1 MSSLDSPPDTLP
13 GARERFV
20 RGWFVEN
27 PTYVQLLGMCPTLA
41 VTNTL
46 SAAVTMALATGVV
59 LLCSSFITSL
69 IRRQLQPHL
78 RILVYTLT
86 IATFV
91 TIVDRLLAAFAPAM
105 SRQLGPYVPLIIV
118 NCIIISRAEVCAS
131 RQPVRTA
138 VADALGQS
146 GGFLIGLSSLGI
158 VRELLGSGSLWGVKV
173 LPEKF
178 PTMLIFVLPA
188 GAFLTLGILS
198 GVLNAV
204 RMRIRET
211 R

>member
-1 MSSLDSPPDTLP
+1 MSSPHSLP
-13 GARERFV
+13 GAQERFV
-20 RGWFVEN
+20 RGWFTEN

-41 VTNTL
+41 VTSTL
-46 SAAVTMALATGVV
+46 PAAVTMALATAVV
-59 LLCSSFITSL
+59 LLCSNVITSL

-118 NCIIISRAEVCAS
+118 NCIIISRAEACAS
-131 RQPVRTA
+131 RQSVGTA

-146 GGFLIGLSSLGI
+146 GGFLLGLCSLGI
-158 VRELLGSGSLWGVKV
+158 VRELLGSGSMWGMKV

-198 GVLNAV
+198 GVLNAL
-204 RMRIRET
+204 RSQKKEPR
-211 R
+211 

>member
-1 MSSLDSPPDTLP
+1 MSSPHALPD
-13 GARERFV
+13 ARERFA
-20 RGWFVEN
+20 RGWFAEN

-46 SAAVTMALATGVV
+46 PAAVTMAVATGVV
-59 LLCSSFITSL
+59 LLCSNIITSL

-91 TIVDRLLAAFAPAM
+91 TIVDRMLAAFAPAM

-118 NCIIISRAEVCAS
+118 NCIIISRAEACAS
-131 RQPVRTA
+131 RQPVWTA

-146 GGFLIGLSSLGI
+146 GGFLLGLSSLGI
-158 VRELLGSGSLWGVKV
+158 VRELLGSGSLWGVKM

-198 GVLNAV
+198 GILNAI
-204 RMRIRET
+204 RMRERGPQ
-211 R
+211 

>member
-1 MSSLDSPPDTLP
+1 MSSPHSFP

-20 RGWFVEN
+20 RGWFTEN

-41 VTNTL
+41 VTSTL
-46 SAAVTMALATGVV
+46 PAAVTMALATGVV
-59 LLCSSFITSL
+59 LLCSNVITSM

-118 NCIIISRAEVCAS
+118 NCIIISRAEACAS
-131 RQPVRTA
+131 RQSVGTA

-146 GGFLIGLSSLGI
+146 GGFLLGLCSLGI
-158 VRELLGSGSLWGVKV
+158 VRELLGSGSLWGMKV

-204 RMRIRET
+204 RSQKKEPR
-211 R
+211 

>member
-1 MSSLDSPPDTLP
+1 MSSPHSLP
-13 GARERFV
+13 GAQERFV
-20 RGWFVEN
+20 RGWFTEN
-27 PTYVQLLGMCPTLA
+27 PTYAQLLGMCPTLA
-41 VTNTL
+41 VTSTL
-46 SAAVTMALATGVV
+46 PAAVTMALATAVV
-59 LLCSSFITSL
+59 LLCSNVITSL

-118 NCIIISRAEVCAS
+118 NCIIISRAEACAS
-131 RQPVRTA
+131 RQSVGTA

-146 GGFLIGLSSLGI
+146 GGFLLGLCSLGI
-158 VRELLGSGSLWGVKV
+158 VRELLGSGSMWGMKV

-198 GVLNAV
+198 GVLNAL
-204 RMRIRET
+204 RSQKKEPR
-211 R
+211 

>member
-1 MSSLDSPPDTLP
+1 MSGPHSLPC
-13 GARERFV
+13 ARERFV
-20 RGWFVEN
+20 RGWVTEN

-41 VTNTL
+41 VTSTL
-46 SAAVTMALATGVV
+46 SAAVTMAAATGVV
-59 LLCSSFITSL
+59 LVCSSLITSL

-91 TIVDRLLAAFAPAM
+91 TIVDRLLAAFVPAM

-131 RQPVRTA
+131 RQPVWTA

-146 GGFLIGLSSLGI
+146 GGFLLGLSSLGI
-158 VRELLGSGSLWGVKV
+158 VRELFGAGSLWGVRL
-173 LPEKF
+173 LPENF
-178 PTMLIFVLPA
+178 PAMLIFALPA
-188 GAFLTLGILS
+188 GAFLTLGMLS
-198 GVLNAV
+198 GVLNAI
-204 RMRIRET
+204 RMRNEELR
-211 R
+211 

>member
-1 MSSLDSPPDTLP
+1 MNSPHSLP
-13 GARERFV
+13 GAQERFV
-20 RGWFVEN
+20 RGWFTEN

-41 VTNTL
+41 VTSTL
-46 SAAVTMALATGVV
+46 PAAVTMALATGVV
-59 LLCSSFITSL
+59 LLCSNVITSL

-118 NCIIISRAEVCAS
+118 NCIIISRAEACAS
-131 RQPVRTA
+131 RQSVGTA

-146 GGFLIGLSSLGI
+146 GGFLLGLSSLGI
-158 VRELLGSGSLWGVKV
+158 VRELLGSGSLWGMSV

-198 GVLNAV
+198 GILNAI
-204 RMRIRET
+204 RMQKKEPR
-211 R
+211 

>member
-1 MSSLDSPPDTLP
+1 MSSPHSLP
-13 GARERFV
+13 EARERFV

-27 PTYVQLLGMCPTLA
+27 PTYVQMLGMCPTLA

-46 SAAVTMALATGVV
+46 SAAVTMAVATGVV
-59 LLCSSFITSL
+59 LLCSNIITSL

-131 RQPVRTA
+131 RQSVRTA
-138 VADALGQS
+138 IADALGQG
-146 GGFLIGLSSLGI
+146 GGFLLGLSSLGI
-158 VRELLGSGSLWGVKV
+158 VRELLGSGSVWGLKV
-173 LPEKF
+173 LPDKF
-178 PTMLIFVLPA
+178 PLMLIFVLPA
-188 GAFLTLGILS
+188 GAFLTLGIFS
-198 GVLNAV
+198 GILNA
-204 RMRIRET
+204 IRT
-211 R
+211 RERGPS

>member
-1 MSSLDSPPDTLP
+1 MSSTHSLPD
-13 GARERFV
+13 ARARFV
-20 RGWFVEN
+20 RGWFAEN

-46 SAAVTMALATGVV
+46 PAAVTMAVATGVV
-59 LLCSSFITSL
+59 LLCSNIITSL

-78 RILVYTLT
+78 RILIYTLT

-118 NCIIISRAEVCAS
+118 NCIIISRAEACAS
-131 RQPVRTA
+131 RQSVWTA
-138 VADALGQS
+138 VADAVGQS
-146 GGFLIGLSSLGI
+146 GGFLLGLSSLGI
-158 VRELLGSGSLWGVKV
+158 ARELLGAGSLWGLKV

-198 GVLNAV
+198 GILNAIK
-204 RMRIRET
+204 MRERGPQ
-211 R
+211 

>member
-1 MSSLDSPPDTLP
+1 MSATPSLPS
-13 GARERFV
+13 ARERFV
-20 RGWFVEN
+20 RGWLAEN

-46 SAAVTMALATGVV
+46 PAAVTMAVATAVV
-59 LLCSSFITSL
+59 LLCSNIITSL

-78 RILVYTLT
+78 RILVFTLT

-91 TIVDRLLAAFAPAM
+91 TIVDRLLAAYAPEM

-118 NCIIISRAEVCAS
+118 NCIIISRAEACAS
-131 RQPVRTA
+131 RQPVGTSI
-138 VADALGQS
+138 ADALGQG

-158 VRELLGSGSLWGVKV
+158 VRELLGSGSLWGVRL
-173 LPEKF
+173 LPQAF

-188 GAFLTLGILS
+188 GAFLTLG
-198 GVLNAV
+198 VLCSAVNALKLWKGEP
-204 RMRIRET
+204 R
-211 R
+211 

>member
-1 MSSLDSPPDTLP
+1 MSSSNSLP

-20 RGWFVEN
+20 RGWFAEN

-41 VTNTL
+41 VTSTL
-46 SAAVTMALATGVV
+46 PAAVTMGLATCFV
-59 LLCSSFITSL
+59 LLCSNVSTSL

-91 TIVDRLLAAFAPAM
+91 TIVDRLLAAFAPEM
-105 SRQLGPYVPLIIV
+105 SRQLGPYVPLIVV
-118 NCIIISRAEVCAS
+118 NCIIISRAEACAS
-131 RQPVRTA
+131 RQSVGTA

-146 GGFLIGLSSLGI
+146 GGFLLVLSSLGI
-158 VRELLGSGSLWGVKV
+158 VRELLGSGSLWGMKV

-198 GVLNAV
+198 GVLNAI
-204 RMRIRET
+204 RMWKKESH
-211 R
+211 

>member
-1 MSSLDSPPDTLP
+1 MSSSHSLP

-20 RGWFVEN
+20 RGWFAEN

-46 SAAVTMALATGVV
+46 PAAVTMAAATGAV
-59 LLCSSFITSL
+59 LLCSNIITSL

-118 NCIIISRAEVCAS
+118 NCIIISRAEACAS
-131 RQPVRTA
+131 RQSVWTA
-138 VADALGQS
+138 IADALGQS
-146 GGFLIGLSSLGI
+146 GGFLLGLSSLGI
-158 VRELLGSGSLWGVKV
+158 MRELLGSGSLWGLKV
-173 LPEKF
+173 LPEKC

-188 GAFLTLGILS
+188 GAFLTMGILS
-198 GVLNAV
+198 GVLNAI
-204 RMRIRET
+204 RMRQREP

>member
-1 MSSLDSPPDTLP
+1 MSSPHSLP
-13 GARERFV
+13 GAQERFV
-20 RGWFVEN
+20 RGWFTEN

-41 VTNTL
+41 VTSTL
-46 SAAVTMALATGVV
+46 PAAVTMALATGVV
-59 LLCSSFITSL
+59 LLCSNVITSL

-118 NCIIISRAEVCAS
+118 NCIIISRAEACAS
-131 RQPVRTA
+131 RQSVGTA

-146 GGFLIGLSSLGI
+146 GGFLLGLSSLGI
-158 VRELLGSGSLWGVKV
+158 VRELLGSGSLWGMKV
-173 LPEKF
+173 LPDRF

-188 GAFLTLGILS
+188 GAFLTLGILT
-198 GVLNAV
+198 GVLNAI
-204 RMRIRET
+204 RMQKKEPR
-211 R
+211 

>member
-1 MSSLDSPPDTLP
+1 MSSPHSLP
-13 GARERFV
+13 GARERFA
-20 RGWFVEN
+20 RGWFTEN

-41 VTNTL
+41 VTSTL
-46 SAAVTMALATGVV
+46 PAAVTMALATGVV
-59 LLCSSFITSL
+59 LLCSNVITSL

-118 NCIIISRAEVCAS
+118 NCIIISRAEACAS
-131 RQPVRTA
+131 RQSVGTA

-146 GGFLIGLSSLGI
+146 GGFLLGLSSLGV
-158 VRELLGSGSLWGVKV
+158 VRELLGSGSLWGMKV

-198 GVLNAV
+198 GILNA
-204 RMRIRET
+204 IRLRKKEP

>member
-1 MSSLDSPPDTLP
+1 MSSPHSLP

-20 RGWFVEN
+20 RGWFTEN

-41 VTNTL
+41 VTSTL
-46 SAAVTMALATGVV
+46 PAAVTMALATGVV
-59 LLCSSFITSL
+59 LLCSNVITSL

-118 NCIIISRAEVCAS
+118 NCIIISRAEACAS
-131 RQPVRTA
+131 RQSVGTA

-146 GGFLIGLSSLGI
+146 GGFLLGLSSLGI
-158 VRELLGSGSLWGVKV
+158 VRELLGSGSLWGMKV
-173 LPEKF
+173 LPDRF

-198 GVLNAV
+198 GVLNAI
-204 RMRIRET
+204 RMQKKEPR
-211 R
+211 

>member
-1 MSSLDSPPDTLP
+1 MSSTHSLPD
-13 GARERFV
+13 ARERFV

-46 SAAVTMALATGVV
+46 PAAVTMAVATGVV
-59 LLCSSFITSL
+59 LLCSNIITSL

-78 RILVYTLT
+78 RILIYTLT

-118 NCIIISRAEVCAS
+118 NCIIISRAEACAS
-131 RQPVRTA
+131 RQSVWTA
-138 VADALGQS
+138 VADAVGQS
-146 GGFLIGLSSLGI
+146 GGFLLGLSSLGI
-158 VRELLGSGSLWGVKV
+158 IRELLGSGSLWGVKV

-198 GVLNAV
+198 GILNAIK
-204 RMRIRET
+204 MRERGPQ
-211 R
+211 

>member
-1 MSSLDSPPDTLP
+1 MSLPHSLPD
-13 GARERFV
+13 AQERFV
-20 RGWFVEN
+20 RGWFTEN

-41 VTNTL
+41 VTSTL
-46 SAAVTMALATGVV
+46 PAAVTMALATGVV
-59 LLCSSFITSL
+59 LLCSNVITSM

-118 NCIIISRAEVCAS
+118 NCIIISRAEACAS
-131 RQPVRTA
+131 RQSVGTA

-146 GGFLIGLSSLGI
+146 GGFLLGLSSLGI
-158 VRELLGSGSLWGVKV
+158 VRELLGSGSLWGMKV

-198 GVLNAV
+198 GVLNAL
-204 RMRIRET
+204 RSQKKEPR
-211 R
+211 

>member
-1 MSSLDSPPDTLP
+1 MSSTHSLP
-13 GARERFV
+13 EARERFV
-20 RGWFVEN
+20 RGWFAEN

-46 SAAVTMALATGVV
+46 PAAVTMAVATGVV
-59 LLCSSFITSL
+59 LLCSNIITSL

-78 RILVYTLT
+78 RILIYTLT

-118 NCIIISRAEVCAS
+118 NCIIISRAEACAS
-131 RQPVRTA
+131 RQSVWTA
-138 VADALGQS
+138 VADAGGQS
-146 GGFLIGLSSLGI
+146 GGFLLGLSSLGI
-158 VRELLGSGSLWGVKV
+158 VRELLGSGSLWGLKV

-198 GVLNAV
+198 GILNAIK
-204 RMRIRET
+204 MRERGPQ
-211 R
+211 

>member
-1 MSSLDSPPDTLP
+1 MSSPHSLPD
-13 GARERFV
+13 ARERFV
-20 RGWFVEN
+20 RGWFAEN

-46 SAAVTMALATGVV
+46 PAAVTMAVATGVV
-59 LLCSSFITSL
+59 LLCSNIITSL

-118 NCIIISRAEVCAS
+118 NCIIISRAEACAS
-131 RQPVRTA
+131 RQSVWTA

-146 GGFLIGLSSLGI
+146 GGFLLGLSSLGI
-158 VRELLGSGSLWGVKV
+158 VRELLGSGSLWGMKV
-173 LPEKF
+173 LPVNF

-198 GVLNAV
+198 GILNAI
-204 RMRIRET
+204 RMRERGPQ
-211 R
+211 

>member
-1 MSSLDSPPDTLP
+1 MSSPHSLP
-13 GARERFV
+13 GAQERFV
-20 RGWFVEN
+20 RGWFTEN

-41 VTNTL
+41 VTSTL
-46 SAAVTMALATGVV
+46 PAAVTMALATAVV
-59 LLCSSFITSL
+59 LLCSNVVTSL

-118 NCIIISRAEVCAS
+118 NCIIISRSEACAS
-131 RQPVRTA
+131 RQSVGIA
-138 VADALGQS
+138 VADAVGQS
-146 GGFLIGLSSLGI
+146 GGFLLGLSSLGI
-158 VRELLGSGSLWGVKV
+158 VRELLGSGSLWGMTV
-173 LPEKF
+173 LPEKS

-198 GVLNAV
+198 GIVNA
-204 RMRIRET
+204 IRLRKKEP

>member
-1 MSSLDSPPDTLP
+1 MSSPHSLPD
-13 GARERFV
+13 ARERFE
-20 RGWFVEN
+20 RGWFTEN
-27 PTYVQLLGMCPTLA
+27 PIYVQLLGMCPTLA
-41 VTNTL
+41 VTSTL
-46 SAAVTMALATGVV
+46 PAAVTMALATGVV
-59 LLCSSFITSL
+59 LLCSNVITSL

-131 RQPVRTA
+131 RQSVGTA

-146 GGFLIGLSSLGI
+146 GGFLLGLCSLGI
-158 VRELLGSGSLWGVKV
+158 VRELLGSGSLWGMKV

-204 RMRIRET
+204 RSQKKEPR
-211 R
+211 

>member
-1 MSSLDSPPDTLP
+1 MSSTHSLPD
-13 GARERFV
+13 ARARFV
-20 RGWFVEN
+20 RGWFAEN

-46 SAAVTMALATGVV
+46 PAAVTMAVATGVV
-59 LLCSSFITSL
+59 LLCSNIITSL

-78 RILVYTLT
+78 RILIYTLT

-118 NCIIISRAEVCAS
+118 NCIIISRAEACAS
-131 RQPVRTA
+131 RQSVWTA
-138 VADALGQS
+138 VADAVGQS
-146 GGFLIGLSSLGI
+146 GGFLLGLSSLGI
-158 VRELLGSGSLWGVKV
+158 VRELLGAGSLWGLKV

-198 GVLNAV
+198 GILNAIK
-204 RMRIRET
+204 MREKGP
-211 R
+211 

>member
-1 MSSLDSPPDTLP
+1 MSSPHSLP
-13 GARERFV
+13 GAQERFV
-20 RGWFVEN
+20 RGWFTEN

-41 VTNTL
+41 VTSTL
-46 SAAVTMALATGVV
+46 PAAVTMALATAVV
-59 LLCSSFITSL
+59 LLCSNVITSL

-118 NCIIISRAEVCAS
+118 NCIIISRAEACAS
-131 RQPVRTA
+131 RQSVGTA

-146 GGFLIGLSSLGI
+146 GGFLLGLCSLGI
-158 VRELLGSGSLWGVKV
+158 VRELLGSGSMWGMKV

-188 GAFLTLGILS
+188 GAFLTLGFLT
-198 GVLNAV
+198 GVLNAI
-204 RMRIRET
+204 RMQKKEPR
-211 R
+211 

>member
-1 MSSLDSPPDTLP
+1 MSSSHSLP

-20 RGWFVEN
+20 RGWFAEN
-27 PTYVQLLGMCPTLA
+27 PIYVQLLGMCPTLA
-41 VTNTL
+41 VTSTL
-46 SAAVTMALATGVV
+46 PAAVTMALATGVV
-59 LLCSSFITSL
+59 LLCSNVITSL

-91 TIVDRLLAAFAPAM
+91 TIVDRLLAAFAPGM

-118 NCIIISRAEVCAS
+118 NCIIISRAEACAS
-131 RQPVRTA
+131 RQSVGTA

-146 GGFLIGLSSLGI
+146 GGFLLGLASLGI

-198 GVLNAV
+198 GILNA
-204 RMRIRET
+204 IRLRKKES

>member
-1 MSSLDSPPDTLP
+1 MSSPHSLP
-13 GARERFV
+13 GAHERFV
-20 RGWFVEN
+20 RGWFTEN

-41 VTNTL
+41 VTSTL
-46 SAAVTMALATGVV
+46 PAAVTMALATGVV
-59 LLCSSFITSL
+59 LLCSNVITSL

-91 TIVDRLLAAFAPAM
+91 TIVDRLLSAFAPAM

-118 NCIIISRAEVCAS
+118 NCIIISRAEACAS
-131 RQPVRTA
+131 RQSVGTA

-146 GGFLIGLSSLGI
+146 GGFLLGLSSLGV
-158 VRELLGSGSLWGVKV
+158 VRELLGSGSLWGMKV

-198 GVLNAV
+198 GILNA
-204 RMRIRET
+204 IRLRKKEP

>member
-1 MSSLDSPPDTLP
+1 MSSPHSLPD
-13 GARERFV
+13 AQERFV
-20 RGWFVEN
+20 RGWFAEN
-27 PTYVQLLGMCPTLA
+27 PIYVQLLGMCPTLA
-41 VTNTL
+41 VTSTL
-46 SAAVTMALATGVV
+46 PAAVTMALATGVV
-59 LLCSSFITSL
+59 LLCSNVITSL

-118 NCIIISRAEVCAS
+118 NCIIISRAEACAS
-131 RQPVRTA
+131 RQSVGTA

-146 GGFLIGLSSLGI
+146 GGFLLGLCSLGI
-158 VRELLGSGSLWGVKV
+158 VRELLGSGSLWGMKV

-204 RMRIRET
+204 RSQKKEPR
-211 R
+211 

>member
-1 MSSLDSPPDTLP
+1 MSSLHGLP
-13 GARERFV
+13 EARARFV
-20 RGWFVEN
+20 RGWFTEN

-41 VTNTL
+41 VTSTL
-46 SAAVTMALATGVV
+46 PAAVTMAVATGVV
-59 LLCSSFITSL
+59 LLCSNIITSL

-118 NCIIISRAEVCAS
+118 NCIIISRAEACAS
-131 RQPVRTA
+131 RQNLGTA

-146 GGFLIGLSSLGI
+146 GGFLLGLSSLGI
-158 VRELLGSGSLWGVKV
+158 VRELLGSGSLWGLPV
-173 LPEKF
+173 LPENY
-178 PTMLIFVLPA
+178 PGMLIFVLPA
-188 GAFLTLGILS
+188 GAFLTLGSLS
-198 GVLNAV
+198 GALNAI
-204 RMRIRET
+204 RMREKGT
-211 R
+211 Q

>member
-1 MSSLDSPPDTLP
+1 MSSSQSLP
-13 GARERFV
+13 GAQERFV
-20 RGWFVEN
+20 RGWFAEN

-41 VTNTL
+41 VTSTL
-46 SAAVTMALATGVV
+46 SAAVTMAVATGVV
-59 LLCSSFITSL
+59 LLCSNVITSL

-118 NCIIISRAEVCAS
+118 NCIIISRAEACAS
-131 RQPVRTA
+131 RQSVGTA

-146 GGFLIGLSSLGI
+146 GGFLLGLASLGI

-188 GAFLTLGILS
+188 GAFLTLGILC
-198 GVLNAV
+198 GILNA
-204 RMRIRET
+204 IRLRKKES